1 MMTRPVLRSLAR
13 SSWLALGCLGALT
26 GCGDK
31 GQASPPAEERAVSS
45 AAATATMNRAKGVAG
60 EMEQGGDGRGAP
72 AAAMPMASAYAGAER
87 KYGKLSQGAKGAI
100 ATDEDPS
107 AAGMPIDPNG
117 RFATTYRPGGG
128 HLAAFESAIT
138 RGLLLPTD
146 REIVSDIGAAYSG
159 SITKPKDKA
168 INVAAAFE
176 RSALGPNGGEVHVR
190 IDLQSTES
198 QPVDRPKLSV
208 VVVLD
213 TSGSMKGELIDSAR
227 KAAISL
233 VDRLD
238 ANDQFSLVTF
248 STAALVNIKMEQVG
262 PNRDAIKKTIEG
274 LQEGGGTNISEGLK
288 RGYEELHSKVV
299 PDEAQRVTFLLSDG
313 RANNGITNQVQL
325 AQLANDAFQDGI
337 QTSSFGLGSDYDG
350 PLMAQIAEE
359 GAGGYYYL
367 RDPAQIAPALSTELD
382 KRLAPVATA
391 LEVRVRLKPGVDL
404 MSVYGSRKLDE
415 REAAVIRNIEVAQ
428 DKQGAKSGIEQ
439 NRQDDQQGGMRF
451 FIPAFA
457 RDESHGILLKLRL
470 PAGVNEKDVG
480 LVEVKYKDRVTKK
493 NVSDEVPLKIKYA
506 TSDAD
511 SAKTIDVSVQ
521 RTVQGFAAGQTL
533 LEAARLVSQGRSKE
547 AATLLVEREDIL
559 KQASTT
565 LSEPLFEKDALR
577 LARLRSRIDDTSADP
592 LVVAMMVQTAGNTRL
607 R

>member
-1 MMTRPVLRSLAR
+1 MMTVRPVLRSLAR
-13 SSWLALGCLGALT
+13 SSWIALGCVGVLN
-26 GCGDK
+26 GCYAKSASEQDEAEAKSKTVAQSSASPMSTAAMRSEESEKGD
-31 GQASPPAEERAVSS
+31 GGFGRMQASPPS
-45 AAATATMNRAKGVAG
+45 AIAG
-60 EMEQGGDGRGAP
+60 SRP
-72 AAAMPMASAYAGAER
+72 AER
-87 KYGKLSQGAKGAI
+87 AKGAI
-100 ATDEDPS
+100 GSFEDRDEPS
-107 AAGMPIDPNG
+107 ASLPIDPNG

-128 HLAAFESAIT
+128 HLAAFESAIA
-138 RGLLLPTD
+138 RGLLPSSE

-159 SITKPKDKA
+159 SISKPKDKA

-176 RSALGPNGGEVHVR
+176 RSALGPNGGEVHLR
-190 IDLQSTES
+190 IDLQSTDA
-198 QPVDRPKLSV
+198 QPSERPRLSV

-248 STAALVNIKMEQVG
+248 STAALTNIHMEQVG
-262 PNRDAIKKTIEG
+262 PNRDAIKKTIES

-313 RANNGITNQVQL
+313 RANNGVTNQDQL
-325 AQLANDAFQDGI
+325 AKLANDAFQDGI

-391 LEVRVRLKPGVDL
+391 LEVRVRLRPGVDL
-404 MSVYGSRKLDE
+404 MEVYGSRRLDA
-415 REAAVIRNIEVAQ
+415 RESAVVRNIEVAQ
-428 DKQGAKSGIEQ
+428 DKQAQKGGITSD
-439 NRQDDQQGGMRF
+439 RQDDLQGGMRF

-457 RDESHGILLKLRL
+457 RDEGHGILLRLRL
-470 PAGVNEKDVG
+470 PAGVGNKDVG
-480 LVEVKYKDRVTKK
+480 LVEVKYKDRVAKK
-493 NVSDEVPLKIKYA
+493 NVSDEVPVKIAYA
-506 TSDAD
+506 TSDVD
-511 SAKTIDVSVQ
+511 SAKTMDTSVQ

-533 LEAARLVSQGRSKE
+533 LQAARLVSTGRSKE
-547 AATLLVEREDIL
+547 AADLLVEREGIL
-559 KQASTT
+559 KQASTD
-565 LSEPLFEKDALR
+565 LHEPLFEKDAER
-577 LARLRSRIDDTSADP
+577 LARLRSRIDDTSSDP